1 MVRRV
6 IHFISV
12 IFSHYWNRK
21 ELTDKV
27 IVDMRFQSCQGCEH
41 FRANIVRKSC
51 DLCKCTLSDKVHV
64 LNKLSHDSESCP
76 INRWSAMTP
85 MKENDNA

>member
-1 MVRRV
+1 MVRRL
-6 IHFISV
+6 IKFTGV

-21 ELTDKV
+21 ELTDKC
-27 IVDMRFQSCQGCEH
+27 IVEMRFNSCQGCEH
-41 FRANIVRKSC
+41 FRSSIVRKSC
-51 DLCKCTLSDKVHV
+51 NLCKCTLSDKVYV